1 VNIQNRY
8 WIFQNINYKQ
18 RKTKAMNIFRRL
30 FRIGSAEANATID
43 KMEDP
48 IKMTEQGI
56 RDMKKDLDK
65 SLEALAQVKAM
76 AIRASN
82 EKEEYSAKGDDYQ
95 KKAMLILKKAQN
107 GDMKMEDADR
117 LAKEALIKKEE
128 CAKHLVRASE
138 DAAKFNS
145 SVDQLEKNV
154 TTIKQTISKWENELK
169 TLKARVKVS
178 KATKNLNKQMAEIDG
193 SSTVTMLERMKEK
206 VQQEEAL
213 AEAYGDIA
221 NESKS
226 IDDELDAAV
235 DVSDATADDDL
246 QKLKEQLGLNKDD
259 DTTEA

>member
-1 VNIQNRY
+1 
-8 WIFQNINYKQ
+8 
-18 RKTKAMNIFRRL
+18 MNIFRRL
-30 FRIGSAEANATID
+30 FRIGQAEANSAID

-56 RDMKKDLDK
+56 RDMKLDLDK
-65 SLEALAQVKAM
+65 SLEALAQVKAL
-76 AIRASN
+76 AIRANN
-82 EKEEYSAKGDDYQ
+82 EKEEYKVKAADYQ
-95 KKAMLILKKAQN
+95 NKAMLILKKAQS
-107 GDMKMEDADR
+107 GDMSMEEADR

-128 CAKHLVRASE
+128 CNKHIERATQE
-138 DAAKFNS
+138 AVKFNT

-154 TTIKQTISKWENELK
+154 TAIKSNISKWENELK

-178 KATKNLNKQMAEIDG
+178 KATKNLNKQMAEIDS
-193 SSTVTMLERMKEK
+193 SSTVSMLERMKEK

-235 DVSDATADDDL
+235 DTTKASAEDDL
-246 QKLKEQLGLNKDD
+246 KKLKEQLGMNDKDSS
-259 DTTEA
+259 ES